1 MQILVMIYGIPQ
13 PVIATSPPPSMSYT
27 SFAAAGASTGGGQA
41 GLQTSELAHAS
52 TESLSEDQHDPYASE
67 DQHTDEYYDDGG
79 GLDPY
84 LLAAYQPNGVVGD
97 DEYLSHVTPR
107 APPTSQLPPTRSAN
121 QLPPMRQPPAG
132 PPPVRPRVD
141 SLPRRTS
148 RHGPPGQPPSMAPPP
163 LPTGPLPPLPQP
175 SAQYDLA
182 SPPVDERHRFGFPRD
197 VKADGTAEH
206 YVSVPEDAGEILDD
220 WEDYPEDPAERI
232 ALMEEHE
239 EIRRSY
245 VPPAHAQPPTRP
257 RTKRQGTSDSEG
269 SMLTGARKHDLHY
282 SQQQQPPIGST
293 HNDLGFVDHQHYPI
307 GQAHPFAQADVPT
320 HVDEDRPHPYS
331 SRPPTPGNR
340 PRGNTQSS
348 ATSSRS
354 EESSAFSDRP
364 RTPPPMPQ
372 LVSNST
378 AQGTISQR
386 RKVNGPVTGT
396 GSSASLDVHEPH
408 HLPTSRSHSPAAM
421 EASGSASS
429 APQSRLTSLQP
440 VPGGSSVSL
449 GLASGSGSTSVAN
462 TIVGR
467 HRAASQP
474 GRRPSLVG
482 MHGPPSSFPGAEV
495 EPVPPL
501 PQTALP
507 RKASFTNS
515 THSIR
520 TASSATAFSGHP
532 SLPPLSISGIQT
544 PATAGGFYATTGVT
558 SLASSSSTHPGVPKS
573 PLPPPPPAEILRRP
587 YHLMHLFY
595 ISITTGGYISR
606 KLHVPRDVW
615 TQGGAKLSNLPEK
628 GKCIAIIDQGLEELS
643 KASKDFLRASQVSA
657 AGLGGK
663 GISRAVGERWLR
675 ALDEWVQVCDGVLG
689 NLGKKLG
696 VGDGGASKKAAG
708 WGNKV
713 SRTFDRMTNGKRCV
727 LASHRAHEGGQ
738 AQSVYNFYLC
748 QSRLTYLLCARP
760 HWAFPRR
767 AIHW

>member
-13 PVIATSPPPSMSYT
+13 PEILKSPPPSTSYT
-27 SFAAAGASTGGGQA
+27 SFAAAAESSGQA
-41 GLQTSELAHAS
+41 GPRTSELAHAS

-67 DQHTDEYYDDGG
+67 DQHTDDYYDDGG
-79 GLDPY
+79 ALDPY
-84 LLAAYQPNGVVGD
+84 GTTAAGGHHYQSND
-97 DEYLSHVTPR
+97 AATNEQYLPDVTPR
-107 APPTSQLPPTRSAN
+107 APPTSQLPPTRSTN
-121 QLPPMRQPPAG
+121 QIPPMRQPPAG

-148 RHGPPGQPPSMAPPP
+148 RPGPPGQPPSMAPPP
-163 LPTGPLPPLPQP
+163 LPTAPLPPLPQQ
-175 SAQYDLA
+175 SGQYDLA
-182 SPPVDERHRFGFPRD
+182 SPPIDDRQRYGFPRD
-197 VKADGTAEH
+197 ARPSGSVEH
-206 YVSVPEDAGEILDD
+206 HVSVPEDGGEILDD
-220 WEDYPEDPAERI
+220 WDDDSEDPAEV
-232 ALMEEHE
+232 E

-245 VPPAHAQPPTRP
+245 VPPSQTQRP

-269 SMLTGARKHDLHY
+269 SMLTGARRHDLHY
-282 SQQQQPPIGST
+282 SQQQQPPIGIAQ
-293 HNDLGFVDHQHYPI
+293 NDPGYADHQHYPSS
-307 GQAHPFAQADVPT
+307 QFHPFAQPDIPT
-320 HVDEDRPHPYS
+320 HVDEDRPHPFSS

-354 EESSAFSDRP
+354 GESSAFSDRP

-372 LVSNST
+372 LVSNTT

-386 RKVNGPVTGT
+386 RKVNGPVTAG
-396 GSSASLDVHEPH
+396 GSSASLDVYEPH
-408 HLPTSRSHSPAAM
+408 HPPASRSHSPAAM
-421 EASGSASS
+421 EASSSTS

-440 VPGGSSVSL
+440 SGGSAVSL
-449 GLASGSGSTSVAN
+449 SATSSAN
-462 TIVGR
+462 TTVGR

-482 MHGPPSSFPGAEV
+482 MHAPPSSFPGADV

-507 RKASFTNS
+507 RKTSFTNS
-515 THSIR
+515 SQSIR

-532 SLPPLSISGIQT
+532 SLPPLSIAAAQAPST
-544 PATAGGFYATTGVT
+544 PSGFYASAAGAN
-558 SLASSSSTHPGVPKS
+558 LAPSSSTQPGVPKS

-587 YHLMHLFY
+587 YHLMYLLY
-595 ISITTGGYISR
+595 ISITAGGYISR

-615 TQGGAKLSNLPEK
+615 TQGGAKLTSLPEK
-628 GKCIAIIDQGLEELS
+628 GKCVAIIDQGLDELS
-643 KASKDFLRASQVSA
+643 KASKEFLRAAQVNA
-657 AGLGGK
+657 AGLSGT

-675 ALDEWVQVCDGVLG
+675 ALDEWVQVCDGVVG

-727 LASHRAHEGGQ
+727 CLLKLDKLD
-738 AQSVYNFYLC
+738 QSNSRRF
-748 QSRLTYLLCARP
+748 QPRLTDFLRARP
-760 HWAFPRR
+760 CWPFPGRSVP
-767 AIHW
+767 W